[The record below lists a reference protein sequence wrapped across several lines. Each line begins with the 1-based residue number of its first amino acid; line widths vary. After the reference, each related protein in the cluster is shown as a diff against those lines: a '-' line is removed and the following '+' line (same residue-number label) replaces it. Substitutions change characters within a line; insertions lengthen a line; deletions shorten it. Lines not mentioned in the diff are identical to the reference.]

1 MLLYNIL
8 NVYDTIRRFK
18 RKSLYVQ
25 VNGTVEKLHYGE
37 CNIMRSVTNNSMYI
51 NSIIGKRSA

>member
-1 MLLYNIL
+1 MDGGIEI
-8 NVYDTIRRFK
+8 VQTGESH
-18 RKSLYVQ
+18 SLYVQ